1 MSYYGQKS
9 YSFLFKPFSNYFEK
23 YSQNYK
29 IEWDY
34 SKTKWNQE
42 LTSPKK
48 IKYTINS
55 KGFRGKEFNIKKD
68 KVRII
73 AFGGS
78 TTIGLES
85 SDEETYPSQLEKFLN
100 KKNKENYEVLNMG
113 FGSKS
118 LNYIKDLFFSEAY
131 KYEPDIIIIYSNR
144 NSLMYDGGKIDPTFE
159 GNRIIKVNYFLQQ
172 NVMTYKLLFKIYKNI
187 EFKYSIKLFCYSFW
201 RSWNKWKIL
210 NGRIQKLFDWN
221 YQIRKR

>member
-1 MSYYGQKS
+1 MG
-9 YSFLFKPFSNYFEK
+9 LFKK
-23 YSQNYK
+23 QN
-29 IEWDY
+29 E
-34 SKTKWNQE
+34 TRN
-42 LTSPKK
+42 LLHRKK

-172 NVMTYKLLFKIYKNI
+172 NVMTYKLLFKIYK
-187 EFKYSIKLFCYSFW
+187 
-201 RSWNKWKIL
+201 KIL
-210 NGRIQKLFDWN
+210 NLSIQSNFFATPFG
-221 YQIRKR
+221 